1 MKVLTLL
8 VQYNGLASILLGT
21 FAAFVM
27 LLLFSLGHLP
37 IYERPSYNGE
47 EGASLWSLAVGL
59 LVSIVSFT
67 SWKSRQQVFLDRI
80 CINHEDADMKT
91 EAIFS
96 LAGMLKASK
105 ELLVLWD
112 TSWSDRL
119 WCLFEMA
126 AFLKSKNAENS
137 RRVLIIRPT
146 TVGPCSIA
154 ALLTTWS
161 SMFGLSM
168 FPLSGFGALLLAMS
182 GFWAIVAF
190 RGYFSAVEI
199 LEEKLNCTSFDSVRS
214 ACCDTQ
220 HVDEHGNQLLCDR
233 EVLNQCVAIWFGSTQ
248 AFEDFLRTEV
258 SQTVVRDLRENV
270 FTTTWALQVTSP
282 ILWTFMDFMAAHA
295 REGQWLPLFDK
306 FVLGLVSWLLCAT
319 NINEFFLFLTRRY
332 CRASWGGPLPDF
344 FLKLAL
350 LLVLCLALWFH
361 LGIYLLIYERVQ
373 NLVVRPLA
381 FAGSM
386 LLIYFMARAF
396 KRTFATGATGGKGAR
411 VDASEQCP
419 TEPHGSSTFIGRS
432 QM

>member
-1 MKVLTLL
+1 MSMGHFPNLLPTQPHQSPNEHALANGFMSFCGAVERLREKKDVCQTAVLQVLYLSGLISQNIPNHSELVLNIILKTFGVGTCDQVFWFHPILRRLSTQEVLRVTPAYKACEKCAQVFRVGSSSSQYHKSQQSDRIGRFWSYSWHGSRWMKVLTLL

-182 GFWAIVAF
+182 GFWAIVVF
-190 RGYFSAVEI
+190 CGYFSAVEI
-199 LEEKLNCTSFDSVRS
+199 LEERDSV
-214 ACCDTQ
+214 
-220 HVDEHGNQLLCDR
+220 
-233 EVLNQCVAIWFGSTQ
+233 
-248 AFEDFLRTEV
+248 
-258 SQTVVRDLRENV
+258 
-270 FTTTWALQVTSP
+270 
-282 ILWTFMDFMAAHA
+282 
-295 REGQWLPLFDK
+295 
-306 FVLGLVSWLLCAT
+306 
-319 NINEFFLFLTRRY
+319 
-332 CRASWGGPLPDF
+332 
-344 FLKLAL
+344 
-350 LLVLCLALWFH
+350 
-361 LGIYLLIYERVQ
+361 
-373 NLVVRPLA
+373 
-381 FAGSM
+381 
-386 LLIYFMARAF
+386 
-396 KRTFATGATGGKGAR
+396 
-411 VDASEQCP
+411 
-419 TEPHGSSTFIGRS
+419 
-432 QM
+432 

>member
-1 MKVLTLL
+1 MGHFPNLLPTQPHQFPNGHAIANGFMSFCAAVERLREKKDVCQTAVLQVLYLSGLISQNIPNHSELVLNIILKTFGVGTCDQVFWFHPILRRLSTQEVLRVTPAYKACEKCAQVFRAGSSSSQYHKSQQSDRIGRFWSYSWHGSRWMKVLTLL

-80 CINHEDADMKT
+80 CSNHEDADMKT

-119 WCLFEMA
+119 WCLFELA

-146 TVGPCSIA
+146 LVGPCSIA
-154 ALLTTWS
+154 SFLTTWS
-161 SMFGLSM
+161 GMFGLSM

-190 RGYFSAVEI
+190 CGYFSAVEI
-199 LEEKLNCTSFDSVRS
+199 LEERDS
-214 ACCDTQ
+214 
-220 HVDEHGNQLLCDR
+220 G
-233 EVLNQCVAIWFGSTQ
+233 
-248 AFEDFLRTEV
+248 
-258 SQTVVRDLRENV
+258 
-270 FTTTWALQVTSP
+270 
-282 ILWTFMDFMAAHA
+282 
-295 REGQWLPLFDK
+295 
-306 FVLGLVSWLLCAT
+306 
-319 NINEFFLFLTRRY
+319 
-332 CRASWGGPLPDF
+332 
-344 FLKLAL
+344 
-350 LLVLCLALWFH
+350 
-361 LGIYLLIYERVQ
+361 
-373 NLVVRPLA
+373 
-381 FAGSM
+381 
-386 LLIYFMARAF
+386 
-396 KRTFATGATGGKGAR
+396 
-411 VDASEQCP
+411 
-419 TEPHGSSTFIGRS
+419 
-432 QM
+432 